1 MGLVFHFQDKDTF
14 YRFRM
19 TDEQQQWSLTR
30 LINGQVTTLFETQ
43 SSFSKNLDYLLR
55 IETWSRQS
63 ESIGLK
69 QKQTAKGAGKP
80 AQSFNID
87 DMLKR
92 AAQSSTITT
101 IKIWIN
107 DSLWCVVEDKQ
118 QALSTGYIGLDS
130 WWNNGA
136 RFDDIKVY
144 KRMQSEIALGQTL
157 SAEQLRTLSAHL
169 SASEVSAN
177 EVSANEVSSETPDF
191 MAVFSDFNAQDIAAA
206 MQGAGDFSVAMA
218 ARVRVF
224 DQAVFNMLGAMS
236 ADGHFILMTTTG
248 ISPFALSVAGIDLPL
263 SVEVSGRM
271 SLEGK
276 SAGAESYALIQ
287 ANVYGDWAL
296 IASSRPDE
304 PVARLLLASE
314 AEPASLRLAS
324 NLDFTLQGS
333 GDLQL
338 FSQQVII
345 HGEVDISQAHI
356 MIAGELEFK
365 PDIILMQNTRLMEL
379 VINCKGRIGPGQLIE
394 LEGEGQ
400 LVLMGKSFSTVSAR
414 LGYQQI
420 EMSASLNGSNQN
432 WQLGLLNLSK
442 VQMQLTGQVDFR
454 ESDPFFAFNGEGKFD
469 LFGVQVEGQ
478 CRIEADNQHWLLAN
492 SGRIFWQGRNWLDG
506 EVILSDEGVQ
516 LQGKADFSINLTP
529 QPSLANIQIAGL
541 HLNAAISGMF
551 TLNNQGQLINWQ
563 FDLDWQLAIQL
574 PDTEEQQAFPIATQK
589 LKLEDSYSGTNDIF
603 ELADLITVDGLT
615 LFNFENISIPVP
627 TIDFDNGTNVYL
639 HDSVDIDIDGA
650 GGLSVPLPTPFKPAA
665 NSVEIGEVAFIKFY
679 DLAPGINLPELT
691 VPVPMLSTEK
701 QATNDS
707 PLFTLPAFGASSQP
721 LGQIRLDQVKF
732 NLKLAWKEG
741 KLGILDAEEDK
752 FTAFDE
758 LPFVMLRKKIIN
770 LKSRLFN

>member
-1 MGLVFHFQDKDTF
+1 VGDNSPARYGAMLVYTAAQYSDLRLQVKVSSSDNDGMGLVFHFQDKDTF

-55 IETWSRQS
+55 IETWSRQT

-69 QKQTAKGAGKP
+69 QKQTVKGAGKP

-92 AAQSSTITT
+92 AGQSSTITT

-107 DSLWCVVEDKQ
+107 GSLWCVVEDKQ

-169 SASEVSAN
+169 SASEVST
-177 EVSANEVSSETPDF
+177 SEVSSETADF

-206 MQGAGDFSVAMA
+206 MQGAGDFSVAMT
-218 ARVRVF
+218 ARIRVF
-224 DQAVFNMLGAMS
+224 DQAVFNMLGAMG

-287 ANVYGDWAL
+287 ASVYGDWAL
-296 IASSRPDE
+296 IASSQPDE

-314 AEPASLRLAS
+314 ADPAILRLAS
-324 NLDFTLQGS
+324 NPDFTLQGN
-333 GDLQL
+333 GELQL

-345 HGEVDISQAHI
+345 RGEVDISQAHV

-365 PDIILMQNTRLMEL
+365 PDIMLIQNTRLMEL
-379 VINCKGRIGPGQLIE
+379 LINCKGRIGPGQLIE

-400 LVLMGKSFSTVSAR
+400 LILMGKIIFYRVSPPW
-414 LGYQQI
+414 L
-420 EMSASLNGSNQN
+420 SA
-432 WQLGLLNLSK
+432 
-442 VQMQLTGQVDFR
+442 D
-454 ESDPFFAFNGEGKFD
+454 
-469 LFGVQVEGQ
+469 
-478 CRIEADNQHWLLAN
+478 
-492 SGRIFWQGRNWLDG
+492 RN
-506 EVILSDEGVQ
+506 VS
-516 LQGKADFSINLTP
+516 
-529 QPSLANIQIAGL
+529 
-541 HLNAAISGMF
+541 
-551 TLNNQGQLINWQ
+551 Q
-563 FDLDWQLAIQL
+563 F
-574 PDTEEQQAFPIATQK
+574 ER
-589 LKLEDSYSGTNDIF
+589 
-603 ELADLITVDGLT
+603 V
-615 LFNFENISIPVP
+615 
-627 TIDFDNGTNVYL
+627 
-639 HDSVDIDIDGA
+639 
-650 GGLSVPLPTPFKPAA
+650 
-665 NSVEIGEVAFIKFY
+665 
-679 DLAPGINLPELT
+679 
-691 VPVPMLSTEK
+691 
-701 QATNDS
+701 
-707 PLFTLPAFGASSQP
+707 
-721 LGQIRLDQVKF
+721 
-732 NLKLAWKEG
+732 
-741 KLGILDAEEDK
+741 
-752 FTAFDE
+752 
-758 LPFVMLRKKIIN
+758 
-770 LKSRLFN
+770 